1 MSFCIQHTAATLSD
15 LKTCSQQD
23 ADERFERVLS
33 SSLAALAAFIDSV
46 FSADQP
52 VSSQSQAD
60 FAFVCSDRV
69 LKLAASE
76 MFDASEISSWNLLWQ
91 FVL

>member
-1 MSFCIQHTAATLSD
+1 LSD

-33 SSLAALAAFIDSV
+33 SSLAALAAFIETS

-52 VSSQSQAD
+52 ASLPQAD

-69 LKLAASE
+69 LKLASSD
-76 MFDASEISSWNLLWQ
+76 MFANAVIP
-91 FVL
+91 